1 MDTRRARILYHEHA
15 TAMAYV
21 AVETPD
27 GTHAMGSAFHIGE
40 GVFVTSRHVVEGN
53 IIREIKVTESLGLT
67 TREYLK
73 ATREGEV
80 SEEEIEWNDKSMIGP
95 DGVKRRWRYYI
106 PPLELASGPHFAR
119 ENDLDVAIFKVK
131 EIHPEAAIVKLGIHY
146 DDWVYRAEWRLSKAI
161 VLGYPP
167 IPMVNQPELIAASA
181 EIHTHVV
188 PRHSNALHFLLSAT
202 PRGGFSGGV
211 AIHEDGS
218 GLGVITS
225 SLNTNDEPEQIG
237 FFAVLSIEAIV
248 NCLVFNRMYPQVQR
262 ALHKEILGID
272 PVPTFEPLYPLGKD

>member
-1 MDTRRARILYHEHA
+1 MDTLRARILYQEHA
-15 TAMAYV
+15 SAMAFV
-21 AVETPD
+21 AVEKPD
-27 GTHAMGSAFHIGE
+27 GTHAIGSAFHVGE

-53 IIREIKVTESLGLT
+53 VIREIKVTESLGLT
-67 TREYLK
+67 TRSYLRTTK
-73 ATREGEV
+73 GVEPSDEEV
-80 SEEEIEWNDKSMIGP
+80 AQEDKMMMGP
-95 DGVKRRWRYYI
+95 DGRERRWRYYM
-106 PPLELASGPHFAR
+106 PPLELASGPHFAC
-119 ENDLDVAIFKVK
+119 EEHLDVAVFKVK
-131 EIHPEAAIVKLGIHY
+131 EIHPDAGIVKLGVHY
-146 DDWVYRAEWRLSKAI
+146 DDWIYRAEWRLSKAI

-167 IPMVNQPELIAASA
+167 IPMVNQPELIAATA

-188 PRHSNALHFLLSAT
+188 PRHAKSVHFLLSAM

-225 SLNTNDEPEQIG
+225 SLNVNNEPEQIG

-248 NCLVFNRMYPQVQR
+248 SCLAANRMYPEVQR

-272 PVPTFEPLYPLGKD
+272 PVPILEPFYPLEKS